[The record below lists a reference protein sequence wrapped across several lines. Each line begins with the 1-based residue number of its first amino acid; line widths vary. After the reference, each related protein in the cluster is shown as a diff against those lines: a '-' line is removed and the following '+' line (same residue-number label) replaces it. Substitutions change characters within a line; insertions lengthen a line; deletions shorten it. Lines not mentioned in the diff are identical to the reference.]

1 MSNNPLEAANA
12 ESRYANELKQGASIA
27 NSEIEGE
34 AWGWR
39 TPAGTLRANRRGK
52 FLIESAQLAPGKTC
66 LEVGC
71 GTGEFTQRLVKS
83 GCKLTAVEIS
93 PDLANVCRK
102 ACPDAEVI
110 VGNIET
116 GDGFQDRK
124 FDAIVAV
131 SVLHHVN
138 MDLFFKNTMSKLK
151 PGGRFAFSEPNMRNP
166 QIWAERNVG
175 WVRRWRHV
183 TPHETAFKTGPLRKM
198 FESHG
203 FTVELCRP
211 FDFMHPG
218 TPRFMIGLVGG
229 LQTVLEAFPP
239 TRLIAG
245 SIQIAGRRPE

>member
-1 MSNNPLEAANA
+1 MAKNPLEASNA
-12 ESRYANELKQGASIA
+12 EARYANELKQGASIA
-27 NSEIEGE
+27 HSEIEGE

-39 TPAGTLRANRRGK
+39 TPAGQLRAARRGK
-52 FLIESAQLAPGKTC
+52 FLIEGAQLAPGKTC

-93 PDLANVCRK
+93 PDLASVCRK
-102 ACPDAEVI
+102 SCPEAEVI

-116 GDGFQDRK
+116 GEGFADRT

-138 MDLFFKNTMSKLK
+138 MELFFKNTMSKLK
-151 PGGRFAFSEPNMRNP
+151 PGGRFAFSEPNMLNP
-166 QIWAERNVG
+166 QIWAERNIE
-175 WVRRWRHV
+175 WVRRWRHN
-183 TPHETAFKTGPLRKM
+183 TPHETAFTPGQFRDLFKDNGYVVDRC
-198 FESHG
+198 
-203 FTVELCRP
+203 VP

-218 TPRFMIGLVGG
+218 TPRVLIGVVGG
-229 LQTVLEAFPP
+229 IQRVAEAFPP

-245 SIQIAGRRPE
+245 SIQIAGHRPL